1 MNRLALGFVGC
12 LGAVAMACG
21 SGSAGPAGPPGQT
34 GAPGPAG
41 SAGPAGTGGA
51 GTASISGIEPSTV
64 FLARQSHVTI
74 SGYATSWTDKTTI
87 DFGTGIT
94 VSNVHAAS
102 PTALVAD
109 LVIDKAATVGARDV
123 VINDTTKETYS
134 KGVTVSPP
142 ATLSLQGTLAQ
153 GSILFA
159 NLALQDQS
167 TPFDTTSTQDP
178 LTGAITYTNLA
189 FTAPAGVTA
198 SVNTATSTSVQ
209 LFLTV
214 DVDAATAAADLDV
227 LSGPAGDPTDAEF
240 PVPGGFTVTAQTATA
255 LGAAPVSGSVKAPYD
270 SAFYSYTP
278 GASLSIVDIT
288 ASSSV
293 TNANAGFALLPKSGH
308 FADYLGFYQAAAG
321 GGTSVTTTLLP
332 STTDI
337 YYAVY
342 WDNSGTTGAYT
353 LGAAAT
359 APGATSAA
367 TAGDATQQ
375 GALVATALPFVLTG
389 GNFTTATS
397 ADWVKVKTGAG
408 DAGKVIHV
416 QTFGD
421 PLTDLAINIVQA
433 DGVTSIGGDVG
444 AEPGGPDDVTS
455 SAVTASTTYYVIFE
469 AGTFAFDPAD
479 GTYEG
484 LIRVQ

>member
-1 MNRLALGFVGC
+1 MNRCIALGVVGC
-12 LGAVAMACG
+12 LGALAMACG
-21 SGSAGPAGPPGQT
+21 SGSAGPAGPA

-94 VSNVHAAS
+94 VSNIHAAS

-109 LVIDKAATVGARDV
+109 LTIDKAATVGARDV

-159 NLALQDQS
+159 NLTLQDQS

-178 LTGAITYTNLA
+178 LSGALTYTNLA

-214 DVDAATAAADLDV
+214 DVDAATAAADLDL
-227 LSGPAGDPTDAEF
+227 LSGPAGDPTDSEF
-240 PVPGGFTVTAQTATA
+240 PVPGGFTVAAQTAAA
-255 LGAAPVSGSVKAPYD
+255 LGATAASGNVKAAYD
-270 SAFYSYTP
+270 SALYSYTP

-308 FADYLGFYQAAAG
+308 FADLIGFYQAAAL
-321 GGTSVTTTLLP
+321 GGTSATSTLLP
-332 STTDI
+332 SSTDI

-353 LGAAAT
+353 LGATTT
-359 APGATSAA
+359 APGSTKAA

-375 GALVATALPFVLTG
+375 GALVATTLPFVLTG

-397 ADWVKVKTGAG
+397 ADWVEVKTGAG
-408 DAGKVIHV
+408 DDGKVIHV

-421 PLTDLAINIVQA
+421 PLTDLAINIVQS

-444 AEPGGPDDVTS
+444 LEPGGPDDVTS
-455 SAVTASTTYYVIFE
+455 TAVTASTTYYVIFE

>member
-1 MNRLALGFVGC
+1 MNRLVLGFVGC

-21 SGSAGPAGPPGQT
+21 SGSAGPAGPAGQT

-41 SAGPAGTGGA
+41 SAGPAGAGGA
-51 GTASISGIEPSTV
+51 GMASISGIEPSTI

-159 NLALQDQS
+159 NLTLQDQS

-178 LTGAITYTNLA
+178 LSGALTYTNLA

-198 SVNTATSTSVQ
+198 SVNTATSNGVQ
-209 LFLTV
+209 LLLTV
-214 DVDAATAAADLDV
+214 DVDATAAAADLDL
-227 LSGPAGDPTDAEF
+227 LSGPAGDPTDSEF

-255 LGAAPVSGSVKAPYD
+255 LGAGPVSGNVKAAYD

-278 GASLSIVDIT
+278 SATLSIVDFT

-293 TNANAGFALLPKSGH
+293 AGANAGFALLPKSGH

-321 GGTSVTTTLLP
+321 TGTSVTTTLLP
-332 STTDI
+332 SSADI
-337 YYAVY
+337 YYAIY
-342 WDNSGTTGAYT
+342 WDNSGAVGAYT
-353 LGAAAT
+353 FGATGTAPAAT
-359 APGATSAA
+359 AATKATDGSKGGAI
-367 TAGDATQQ
+367 
-375 GALVATALPFVLTG
+375 VATALPFVLSG
-389 GNFTTATS
+389 GVLTTANS
-397 ADWVKVKTGAG
+397 ADWVQVNTGAG

-416 QTFGD
+416 QTAGD
-421 PLTDLAINIVQA
+421 PLTDVAVNIVTM
-433 DGVTSIGGDVG
+433 DGTTSIGGDDV
-444 AEPGGPDDVTS
+444 GGPIDTTS
-455 SAVTASTTYYVIFE
+455 TAVTASTTYYVIFS
-469 AGTFAFDPAD
+469 AGQIDFSPSD
-479 GTYEG
+479 GSYEG
-484 LIRVQ
+484 IIRLE